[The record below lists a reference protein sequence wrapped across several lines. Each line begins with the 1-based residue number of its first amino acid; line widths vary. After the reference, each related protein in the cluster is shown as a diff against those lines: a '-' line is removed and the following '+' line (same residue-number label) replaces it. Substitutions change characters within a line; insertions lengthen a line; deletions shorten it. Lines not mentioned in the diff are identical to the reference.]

1 MNRDTGSRE
10 DKLFMGVTPLM
21 IAVLKEKAGAIS
33 VLLSE
38 GADLEERDDEGHTA
52 LILATLTLKEE
63 IISQLIKAGAKI
75 DAKDH
80 KGATPLWY
88 AISWNPNSEI
98 VQVLLDNGAKPIEVI
113 GNEPESTSIKRPTSM
128 RYVHDIKK
136 APLLLSNYRLEP
148 QDSDLKVDFEL
159 EPEFDQ
165 DFELDQELFISA
177 PGRENMKLNYLEDP
191 KIVKELVRLSRES
204 ERVSNKKKELQRE
217 GFRLRDEQN
226 KLKEE
231 QETLDRN
238 RKDLLKKIS
247 DH

>member
-80 KGATPLWY
+80 KG
-88 AISWNPNSEI
+88 
-98 VQVLLDNGAKPIEVI
+98 K
-113 GNEPESTSIKRPTSM
+113 
-128 RYVHDIKK
+128 
-136 APLLLSNYRLEP
+136 
-148 QDSDLKVDFEL
+148 
-159 EPEFDQ
+159 
-165 DFELDQELFISA
+165 SA
-177 PGRENMKLNYLEDP
+177 LNYLTDLTDSVRPED
-191 KIVKELVRLSRES
+191 LSRIQ
-204 ERVSNKKKELQRE
+204 KIFE
-217 GFRLRDEQN
+217 GQGIL
-226 KLKEE
+226 
-231 QETLDRN
+231 
-238 RKDLLKKIS
+238 S
-247 DH
+247 